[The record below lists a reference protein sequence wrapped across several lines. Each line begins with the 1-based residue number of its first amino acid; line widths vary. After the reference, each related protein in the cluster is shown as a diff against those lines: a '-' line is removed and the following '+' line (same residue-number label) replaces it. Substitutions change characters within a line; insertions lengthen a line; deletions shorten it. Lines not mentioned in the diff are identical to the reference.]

1 MQRFYNVV
9 NVLMAGQC
17 CGQRT
22 CGQRHN
28 RSFILK
34 LLSGGVG
41 GGGIFVHVAKETK
54 RGGNSLKVG
63 TMLMANCLI

>member
-1 MQRFYNVV
+1 MLLTCLWPANVAV
-9 NVLMAGQC
+9 N
-17 CGQRT
+17 
-22 CGQRHN
+22 
-28 RSFILK
+28 
-34 LLSGGVG
+34 GGWG